1 MNRPRG
7 TLTPF
12 LASALRLGGPLCER
26 AFLARE
32 EKALLRGMQPED
44 MKAMRNVRSGDNE
57 DPGPRPV
64 VMHLRR
70 EAA

>member
-1 MNRPRG
+1 MSTSRG
-7 TLTPF
+7 ALTPY
-12 LASALRLGGPLCER
+12 LASALRLGGPGCER

-32 EKALLRGMQPED
+32 ERALLKGSPPED
-44 MKAMRNVRSGDNE
+44 VRAIRNIRTGDKD

-64 VMHLRR
+64 VLCLRR